1 MLHDYNALIFEA
13 SQVGHSA
20 YDLPTSEIEEYDLTA
35 ELPDHLIR
43 KEPAEL
49 PEVSELQLLRH
60 YTQLSNKNFGIES
73 GPYPLGSCTMK
84 YNPKVNEDIAS
95 LDGFANIHPLQDPN
109 TAQGALELMYNLQN
123 DLAEILGMDAV
134 SLQPAA
140 GAHGELAGILVI
152 KAYHEA
158 NGEGEQRT
166 KILIPDSAHGT
177 NPATA
182 AVTGYDTIEIPSNQ
196 DGTVDIEGLKAAVGD
211 DTAGIMLTN
220 PNTVGLF
227 EKDIL
232 EIVEIIHDAGGLL
245 YYDGANSNANLG
257 ITNPGIMGFDV
268 VHTNLHKTFTGPHGG
283 GGPGSGPIGVKA
295 HLEPF
300 LPVPRV
306 EKENERFMLN
316 RDYPQ
321 SIGRVKGN
329 FGNFGVNVRAYSY
342 IRAMGP
348 DGLRRASEDAVLNAN
363 YLKARIQDYYDTPY
377 SDQYSKHEFVVSAN
391 RQVKQGANAKDIG
404 KRLLDYGVHA
414 PTTYFPLIIE
424 ECLMIEPTETESKAD
439 LDYTADAFIKIAKEV
454 ESNPEIVTSAPHL
467 TSVRRLDEVTA
478 SRRPVLTHNPEAAQ
492 AQREYAEKRKNK

>member
-1 MLHDYNALIFEA
+1 MLNHYNELIFEI
-13 SQVGHSA
+13 SSEGHTA
-20 YDLPTSEIEEYDLTA
+20 YDLPASEIEDYDLNGD
-35 ELPDHLIR
+35 LPDHLVR
-43 KEPAEL
+43 EEPARL

-84 YNPKVNEDIAS
+84 YNPKVNEDIAKM
-95 LDGFANIHPLQDPN
+95 DGFANIHPLQAPE
-109 TAQGALELMYNLQN
+109 TVQGALELMYHMQEY
-123 DLAEILGMDAV
+123 LAEILGMDAV

-140 GAHGELAGILVI
+140 GAHGELAGILMM

-166 KILIPDSAHGT
+166 KILVPDSAHGT

-182 AVTGYDTIEIPSNQ
+182 SVTGYDTIEIPSNA
-196 DGTVDIEGLKAAVGD
+196 DGTVDIEGLKVAVGE

-232 EIVEIIHDAGGLL
+232 EIVKIIHGVGGLL

-257 ITNPGIMGFDV
+257 ITNPGLMGFDI

-283 GGPGSGPIGVKA
+283 GGPGSGPIGVKEY
-295 HLEPF
+295 LKPY
-300 LPVPRV
+300 LPVPRI
-306 EKENERFMLN
+306 EKEGDQFVLKDDEP
-316 RDYPQ
+316 D
-321 SIGRVKGN
+321 SIGRIKGN
-329 FGNFGVNVRAYSY
+329 YGNFGVIVRAYAY

-348 DGLRRASEDAVLNAN
+348 DGLRRVSEDAVLNAN
-363 YLKARIQDYYDTPY
+363 YLKARLKDYYDTPY
-377 SDQYSKHEFVVSAN
+377 QDQYSKHEFVMSAK
-391 RQVKQGANAKDIG
+391 RQAAKGANAKDIG

-454 ESNPEIVTSAPHL
+454 EENPEFVQEAPHL
-467 TSVRRLDEVTA
+467 TSVRRLDEATA
-478 SRRPVLTHNPEAAQ
+478 SRRPVLTYNPEAAQ
-492 AQREYAEKRKNK
+492 AQREFAESRKK